1 MTPRFF
7 SWIFFPSPLV
17 FSSLTLI
24 SRWLLLLLLCFFVLF
39 GGGGV
44 SGLLG
49 FMVFHLIIY
58 RTFSLSLKYFFCP
71 FLLLLEFQL
80 QVRDNIIDSALNL
93 SQLLDALC
101 FSFCFSLGNFY
112 SPIFKFTSS
121 FLRCQVWWWPH
132 QDGLSDTVGFPPP
145 AFLFDFLTF
154 PSLLKFSV
162 GAYCLLSQLDPL
174 LY

>member
-7 SWIFFPSPLV
+7 SWIFLPSPLV

-39 GGGGV
+39 GGGV
-44 SGLLG
+44 SLAFLDLWFFISLFIEHSHYLLN
-49 FMVFHLIIY
+49 I
-58 RTFSLSLKYFFCP
+58 SSAP

-162 GAYCLLSQLDPL
+162 GAYCLLS
-174 LY
+174 